1 MKKLL
6 TMLED
11 IWVAVAFAEAGEY
24 EFLLTDKVQPQYRT
38 TARMRAL

>member
-1 MKKLL
+1 MKNIL

-24 EFLLTDKVQPQYRT
+24 EFLLNDKVQPQYRT